1 MRIDPR
7 ILGAIIAPL
16 VFVPWVP
23 AWDVSIL
30 GYGLVW
36 ATVYVVSVAVVEEV
50 IFRGVIQAWLFG
62 KESFKL
68 KSWGISRANWT
79 TSLIFAVVH
88 LWQHPFWLV
97 PGYFGVSLVFGY
109 FFERQQSIR
118 IPIAMH
124 AYYNLALL
132 LMPGMFL

>member
-1 MRIDPR
+1 VKIDHR
-7 ILGAIIAPL
+7 LLAALIAPL
-16 VFVPWVP
+16 LFSPWLP
-23 AWDVSIL
+23 AWDVSIS

-50 IFRGVIQAWLFG
+50 IFRGFIQAWLLS

-68 KSWGISRANWT
+68 KWWGISRANWT
-79 TSLIFAVVH
+79 TSLIFATAH
-88 LWQHPFWLV
+88 LWQHPSWLV

-118 IPIAMH
+118 IPIVLH

-132 LMPGMFL
+132 FMPRLFL